1 MQENVLQKGRPADCT
16 GRLEKEVKSYDLL
29 DSLGVAYDRIDHPT
43 ADTMDDLDPT
53 AVALGC
59 PICKNLF
66 LCNRQ
71 QTNFY
76 MLVLP
81 AGKHFKTK
89 EISGQLGVARLSFA
103 GEELLGQLLN
113 LTPGSVTVLGLMY
126 DTENRVQLLMDK
138 DVAAQEYFA
147 CHPCINTSS
156 IRFKKDDLMEK
167 VLPAM
172 HHTPILVELKGE
184 E

>member
-1 MQENVLQKGRPADCT
+1 MQEYTLSPGRPADCA
-16 GRLEKEVKSYDLL
+16 GRLEKEIKCYDLL
-29 DSLGVAYDRIDHPT
+29 DGLGVSYQRIDHPT
-43 ADTMDDLDPT
+43 APTMDDLDPV

-71 QTNFY
+71 QTAFY
-76 MLVLP
+76 MLVMP

-89 EISGQLGVARLSFA
+89 ELSGQLGVARLSFA
-103 GEELLGQLLN
+103 GEELLGDLLG
-113 LTPGSVTVLGLMY
+113 LTPGSVTVLGLMN
-126 DTENRVQLLMDK
+126 DPENRVQLLVDK
-138 DVAAQEYFA
+138 DVAAQKIFA
-147 CHPCINTSS
+147 CHPAINTSS
-156 IRFKKDDLMEK
+156 IRFATADLLEK

-172 HHTPILVELKGE
+172 GHSPILVELKGE